1 MQVPTAAQEFLE
13 LLGKS
18 GLLTA
23 AQIQRA
29 TETSGI
35 SLDMTA
41 EASAKR
47 LVRNRFLTPFQA
59 ERLLEGRYRGLVIDR
74 YRIREILGFGGMG
87 CVFIAEDPQEQ
98 KKVALKVLSIEH
110 SVDAG
115 MLARMKLEARAGM
128 LLDHPN
134 IVRTYRMDTTG
145 ALYFLVLQLVRG
157 ITLHELVALQG
168 ARNWQAVCDIGMQA
182 AEGLAEA
189 HRNGI
194 VHRDIKPANFLI
206 EKDGKV
212 SILDF
217 GLALMDG
224 VEEEEFSLSMLFGQD
239 CLGTPDYIAPEQ
251 SLDSR
256 NVDGRADIY
265 SLGATLYV
273 ALTARLPFPEKTN
286 REKLEAQRTRQPRT
300 VCEIRPDIPP
310 EIGAIIARM
319 MEKDPA
325 KRFQTAAQL
334 VAAFRSHAKRV
345 PVEFDFREL
354 VTLRANQAREK
365 AASSPRRS
373 STSQRSSI
381 TSASGWI
388 RGSNV
393 KISDSTSVFGGG
405 ETPSIR
411 QNVPEIGMATSAAT
425 PLPGTARG
433 RQSVRALPTGW
444 RIQILGQKQLQPLTR
459 SRTTVGS
466 SPNADVVLESES
478 VDPLQ
483 CRLEFDGNGWQ
494 LKQESMT
501 LPTYLNGEAA
511 SRGELKHNSRLT
523 FGKKIGFRL
532 VSLEQQEI
540 NGRRLQMA
548 FGVVLVIIIIAA
560 AVASWY
566 R

>member
-29 TETSGI
+29 TEASGI

-128 LLDHPN
+128 LLNHPN

-189 HRNGI
+189 HRKGI

-325 KRFQTAAQL
+325 KRFQTAGQL

-373 STSQRSSI
+373 SVSQRSSI

-393 KISDSTSVFGGG
+393 QISDSTSVFGGG

-411 QNVPEIGMATSAAT
+411 QNVPEIGIAGSAAT
-425 PLPGTARG
+425 PLPGTTRG

-466 SPNADVVLESES
+466 SPNADVVLESDS

-540 NGRRLQMA
+540 NRRRLQIS
-548 FGVVLVIIIIAA
+548 FGVVLVIITAA